1 MKLKKPVIIGGIVVV
16 LALIIGGYFLFKKPA
31 DASMVTA
38 TVKRGTLT
46 QTVDATG
53 VLESL
58 DKVGLAFGTSGTVGS
73 VLVEVGDEVKAGDLL
88 VSLDVAGLQAERAA
102 AAQAVEIARAN
113 LEQKEAGSTDE
124 VVKVAE
130 AQVASAQASLD
141 AASASLVS
149 VTVTSEASVAESQTN
164 LDNTKEDLENVEIDN
179 DENLSEAYEDLVQV
193 LKNNTIV
200 VRSALSDADE
210 VLGIDNTMANDD
222 FENVLAANDSQ
233 PLTSAQNSY
242 RQAKIYR
249 NSSEDLVFALTLDSE
264 VSVIETA
271 TEAVQSALSETADTL
286 LYTRR
291 ALDGTNIDTADFS
304 SADLSVL
311 KTSIDTARNSVQT
324 DEEALN
330 TQLQA
335 VSQLKISNASSLDSA
350 ENLVTKYEKILASA
364 EAGAASSISSAETTL
379 LIRQAT
385 LSETE
390 ANLAQVQAT
399 PRAIDLAA
407 FEATVAQA
415 QAKLAQVGVAVFNA
429 EIYSP
434 IDGKVT
440 AVEVKQGEQASA
452 LAAVVTVQTTT
463 NRFQIVSDISEADI
477 SKISLND
484 SVDITFDAF
493 GDDKKFVGQ
502 VIKIDPAEKNV
513 DDVIY
518 YKVTV
523 YLDSETATQDIDAE
537 LKPGMTTD
545 LTILTAKIDNTLM
558 IPQRSILEHSDG
570 TKYVRLP
577 MGDNYEEQTVTIS
590 TRGDEGMTEILS
602 GLSENQIIIV
612 SIRS

>member
-1 MKLKKPVIIGGIVVV
+1 MKLKKPVIIVGIVAILV
-16 LALIIGGYFLFKKPA
+16 LVIGGYFLFKKPA
-31 DASMVTA
+31 EAAMVTA

-58 DKVGLAFGTSGTVGS
+58 DKVDLAFGTSGTIGL

-149 VTVTSEASVAESQTN
+149 VTATSETSVAEAQTN
-164 LDNTKEDLENVEIDN
+164 LDNSKEDLENVEIDN
-179 DENLSEAYEDLVQV
+179 EENLSEAYEDLVQV

-222 FENVLAANDSQ
+222 FENILAANDSQ

-249 NSSEDLVFALTLDSE
+249 NSAEDLVFALTLDSE
-264 VSVIETA
+264 VSAIETA
-271 TEAVQSALSETADTL
+271 TEAVRSALSETADTL

-304 SADLSVL
+304 SDDLSVL
-311 KTSIDTARNSVQT
+311 KTSIDAARNSVQT

-330 TQLQA
+330 TQLQT
-335 VSQLKISNASSLDSA
+335 VSQLKISNTSSLDSA

-364 EAGAASSISSAETTL
+364 EAGAASSISSAETTV

-385 LSETE
+385 LSEAD
-390 ANLAQVQAT
+390 ANLAQVKAT

-415 QAKLAQVGVAVFNA
+415 QAKFAQVEVAVSDA

-463 NRFQIVSDISEADI
+463 NRFQIVSDVSEADI

-502 VIKIDPAEKNV
+502 VIKIDPAEKNI

-523 YLDSETATQDIDAE
+523 YLDSEIMTQDVTSE

-558 IPQRSILEHSDG
+558 IPQRAILEHTDG

-577 MGDNYEEQTVTIS
+577 SGDSYKEQTVTIG
-590 TRGDEGMTEILS
+590 TRGDEGMMEILS
-602 GLSENQIIIV
+602 GLSENETIIV